1 MERIPSSFQDENI
14 GLDSYG
20 MTNCVAMRSGILL
33 FIKNRIHFAILKKK
47 LFKFPVIHFKTKP
60 FQYAE

>member
-1 MERIPSSFQDENI
+1 MKSI

-33 FIKNRIHFAILKKK
+33 LIKKK
-47 LFKFPVIHFKTKP
+47 NAKV
-60 FQYAE
+60 